1 MGREMGREQDQVL
14 EGQERWPNGH
24 ENKWKSESGGSGERG
39 HLEDVPEAWDRVG
52 VQELVGVT
60 LGVTHSIGDMEL
72 EEATPYGQA
81 GTPVE
86 IEEHQPI
93 HKTSHPIFDL
103 SIRHT
108 RMGNGAEAEGIPKQ

>member
-1 MGREMGREQDQVL
+1 MWREMGREQDQVL

-60 LGVTHSIGDMEL
+60 LGVTHSIGDMEP
-72 EEATPYGQA
+72 EEATSCSQP
-81 GTPVE
+81 GTLVE
-86 IEEHQPI
+86 
-93 HKTSHPIFDL
+93 
-103 SIRHT
+103 R
-108 RMGNGAEAEGIPKQ
+108 